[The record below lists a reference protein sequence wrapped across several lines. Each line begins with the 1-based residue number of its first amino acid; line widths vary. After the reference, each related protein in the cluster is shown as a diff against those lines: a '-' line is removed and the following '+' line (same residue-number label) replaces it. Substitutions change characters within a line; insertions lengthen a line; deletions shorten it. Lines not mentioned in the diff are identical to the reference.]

1 MTIYDQV
8 QALPDA
14 EFRDLKTWIIT
25 DETTRRAQEPAIKEA
40 AREAKEEVVTEVT
53 ERLAEKDVKLKP
65 PAKAD
70 TKVRPWKAWHPLDT
84 TTHFYYGDLATHGDK
99 TWRDVLDETRT
110 QLNVWEPGAPG
121 IDERYWV
128 EVTEDK
134 PEPEAGEQ
142 PGEQGSEPTGDSPA
156 DETEPSTPK
165 VAPYKQPTG
174 AHDAYNKGDRATFNG
189 ATWESTI
196 DNNVWSP
203 SAYPQGWKKV

>member
-25 DETTRRAQEPAIKEA
+25 EETTRRAQEPAIKEA
-40 AREAKEEVVTEVT
+40 AREAKEEVVAEVT
-53 ERLAEKDVKLKP
+53 GRLAEKDVKLKP

-128 EVTEDK
+128 EETEA
-134 PEPEAGEQ
+134 EAGESPAEPETESTEQ
-142 PGEQGSEPTGDSPA
+142 PTTAPEWKPNIAVKPGERYTFQNATYEVIQAHTTAAHWPPDAVPA
-156 DETEPSTPK
+156 L
-165 VAPYKQPTG
+165 YK
-174 AHDAYNKGDRATFNG
+174 K
-189 ATWESTI
+189 I
-196 DNNVWSP
+196 
-203 SAYPQGWKKV
+203 

>member
-1 MTIYDQV
+1 MIDLTTYSEDELLELQ
-8 QALPDA
+8 QALA
-14 EFRDLKTWIIT
+14 
-25 DETTRRAQEPAIKEA
+25 DERKRRAALPAVEEA
-40 AREAKEEVVTEVT
+40 AREAKEEIVAEVA

-84 TTHFYYGDLATHGDK
+84 ATHFYYGDLATNDGR

-110 QLNVWEPGAPG
+110 QLNVWEPGGAG

-128 EVTEDK
+128 EVTEGK
-134 PEPEAGEQ
+134 TEPETDAE
-142 PGEQGSEPTGDSPA
+142 PGEPTEDNPA
-156 DETEPSTPK
+156 DETEPATPE

-174 AHDAYNKGDRATFNG
+174 AHDAYKKGDKVTFNG

-196 DNNVWSP
+196 DSNVWSP
-203 SAYPQGWKKV
+203 SDYPQGWKKV